1 MGIYLPKGEGTQMR
15 TNVTRYIAL
24 SVGLLMVCV
33 LLISGRAAD
42 ARSQA
47 HRQSQQANQP
57 AQGKAAEAMTTATG
71 KLVIT
76 TVDGE
81 KEYTLQDAS
90 GKKMYY
96 LEAGP
101 KWFYKSAAYPL
112 DKYADQQVTV
122 VGVVE
127 GPRQNK
133 PNPQAN
139 PNASKPKQAKDA
151 PTLEVF
157 SINGEVIRGNGK
169 PPWAGGPNNVPDHPG
184 SKGKGHDKGNNGN
197 NGNNKDK
204 GGKSKP

>member
-1 MGIYLPKGEGTQMR
+1 MR
-15 TNVTRYIAL
+15 TNVTRCMAL

-42 ARSQA
+42 AKRHA
-47 HRQSQQANQP
+47 EGKAQQAGQP
-57 AQGKAAEAMTTATG
+57 MQGKAAEAMTTTTG
-71 KLVIT
+71 RLVIT
-76 TVDGE
+76 TADGE

-101 KWFYKSAAYPL
+101 RWFYKSGVYPL

-133 PNPQAN
+133 PNSNAN
-139 PNASKPKQAKDA
+139 PNANKPKQAKDA

-157 SINGEVIRGNGK
+157 SINGEVIRGDGK

-184 SKGKGHDKGNNGN
+184 SKGKGHGKDNNGNKGNNG
-197 NGNNKDK
+197 NKDK
-204 GGKSKP
+204 GGKTKP